1 MVLAPG
7 PAGTGH
13 GLEIALRPCPEQ
25 PLPCGIG
32 SDGCLTEGGRNQE
45 GRTASECMWSLSG
58 GISDRAPDPP
68 TATKDPRPSIIRPE
82 SSFQMPSSA
91 GGQ

>member
-1 MVLAPG
+1 MPRA
-7 PAGTGH
+7 TT
-13 GLEIALRPCPEQ
+13 
-25 PLPCGIG
+25 PLLNRVMGA
-32 SDGCLTEGGRNQE
+32 SLEGGRSRE
-45 GRTASECMWSLSG
+45 GWAASECMWSLSG

-68 TATKDPRPSIIRPE
+68 TAAKDLRPSIIRPE